1 MFGTIHTE
9 LYAGSAEDVKQAL
22 RFPID
27 RIELNCALELGGLTP
42 TLACLKRVK
51 QMTDLPVVCMV
62 RPRAGDFCYSEELF
76 SVMCTEAEELLD
88 QGADGIVFGFL
99 NEDHT
104 INPYRTRV
112 LADLAN
118 QRSKTA
124 VFHRAFDEIRDPI
137 HGAELLAELGIHRI
151 LTSGQKDTA
160 LQGASLIRALRE
172 QFRDRIEF
180 LPGAGINAATV
191 CGVVEAAGSGWI
203 HLSAARTMS
212 EKSRRFD
219 PDILQAVYNVL
230 SSR

>member
-9 LYAGSAEDVKQAL
+9 LCAGSAEDVRQAL

-42 TLACLKRVK
+42 TPASLKQVK

-62 RPRAGDFCYSEELF
+62 RPRAGDFCFSEELF

-104 INPYRTRV
+104 IDQDRTRV

-160 LQGASLIRALRE
+160 LQGATLIRALRE

-180 LPGAGINAATV
+180 LPGAGINAATAR
-191 CGVVEAAGSGWI
+191 GVAETTGSGWI
-203 HLSAARTMS
+203 HLSAARTIS
-212 EKSRRFD
+212 DGSRRFD
-219 PDILQAVYNVL
+219 PDILQAVVHVL